1 MNKSSRLRTYPIK
14 SLTIFAS
21 VCFVVSLA
29 MVILFA
35 FLDKEELVIRIL
47 IFVFCGIFTIAA
59 GIILI
64 YQLFF
69 YIAVDDDSFYRY
81 VLFGRYK
88 IPYSKIEK
96 IVNKDGFY
104 YVMVKGKKIT
114 SFSTNTKESQ
124 QIILFLERK
133 GVKIDW

>member
-1 MNKSSRLRTYPIK
+1 
-14 SLTIFAS
+14 
-21 VCFVVSLA
+21 
-29 MVILFA
+29 
-35 FLDKEELVIRIL
+35 
-47 IFVFCGIFTIAA
+47 
-59 GIILI
+59 
-64 YQLFF
+64 
-69 YIAVDDDSFYRY
+69 VDDDSFYRY